1 MSARSVS
8 FQVDGLRYAGLQWGD
23 PTGPVVIGLHGWLDN
38 ALSFSI
44 LAPLLPHYR
53 FIALDLSGQGIS
65 DHRSADATYQIWD
78 DVPQLVGIVNQLG
91 VESVRLVGHSRGAAI
106 AVLLGSVLQERCT
119 HLALLDGLLP
129 TPIDEALAPGQLQNA
144 IAGYATLAA
153 KASRQFAA
161 IDDYVVARE
170 KLGFSSESARL
181 LAPRALQQTPEGW
194 MVRHDPRL
202 NAPSPVKLTDGM
214 REAFY
219 RSLSARVCVIMAQQ
233 GMAERDFMMR
243 SLQVAKDL
251 MPQARFLEVPG
262 SHHAHMEEGA
272 GSVAAQLADFWLAY

>member
-1 MSARSVS
+1 MSAQSVS
-8 FQVDGLRYAGLQWGD
+8 FQVNGLRYAGLQWGD
-23 PTGPVVIGLHGWLDN
+23 PEGPVVLGLHGWLDN
-38 ALSFSI
+38 ALSFSV
-44 LAPLLPHYR
+44 LAPMLPEYR

-65 DHRSADATYQIWD
+65 DHRSADATYHIWD

-106 AVLLGSVLQERCT
+106 AVLLASALQDRCT

-129 TPIDEALAPGQLQNA
+129 TPIDEALAPQQLQNA
-144 IAGYATLAA
+144 VAGYAALAA
-153 KASRQFAA
+153 KASRQFAVV
-161 IDDYVVARE
+161 DEYVSARE
-170 KLGFSSESARL
+170 KLGFSAESARL

-202 NAPSPVKLTDGM
+202 NAPSAVKLTDGM

-219 RSLSARVCVIMAQQ
+219 KSLSAKVCVIMAQE
-233 GMAERDFMMR
+233 GMALRDFMMR

-251 MPQARFLEVPG
+251 MPQAQFLGVPG
-262 SHHAHMEEGA
+262 THHAHMEEGA
-272 GSVAAQLADFWLAY
+272 AAAASHLAQFWLED

>member
-1 MSARSVS
+1 MSAQSVS
-8 FQVDGLRYAGLQWGD
+8 FQVNGLRYSGLQWGD
-23 PTGPVVIGLHGWLDN
+23 PEGPVVLGLHGWLDN
-38 ALSFSI
+38 ALSFSV
-44 LAPLLPHYR
+44 LAPMLPEYR

-65 DHRSADATYQIWD
+65 DHRSADATYHIWD

-106 AVLLGSVLQERCT
+106 AVLLASALQDRCT

-129 TPIDEALAPGQLQNA
+129 TPIDEALAPQQLQNA
-144 IAGYATLAA
+144 VAGYAALAA
-153 KASRQFAA
+153 KTSRQFAVV
-161 IDDYVVARE
+161 DEYVSARE
-170 KLGFSSESARL
+170 KLGFSAESARL

-202 NAPSPVKLTDGM
+202 NAPSAVKLTDDM

-219 RSLSARVCVIMAQQ
+219 RSLSAKVCVIMAQE
-233 GMAERDFMMR
+233 GMALRDFMMR

-251 MPQARFLEVPG
+251 MPQAQFLEVPG
-262 SHHAHMEEGA
+262 THHAHMEEGA
-272 GSVAAQLADFWLAY
+272 AAAAGHLAQFWLED